1 MEHVTSFPIEQRN
14 CFFHRIGGHG
24 RCYGMMLVA
33 EYSRFEDFERY
44 KDALRAVRSKYSV
57 ISMGSKFYF

>member
-1 MEHVTSFPIEQRN
+1 
-14 CFFHRIGGHG
+14 
-24 RCYGMMLVA
+24 MMLVA